1 MQYKPLAIERK
12 TPPIEWVNALIPYSK
27 PFQLFIVIQIV
38 YVNLAI
44 YVHHHTEWTLLIKR
58 PIFAASILITMQKP
72 IRVAINGFGRIG
84 RITFRQMLKNSLI
97 EVVAVND
104 MADAD
109 NLAHLVKYD
118 SVQGGFIG
126 TISHSG
132 QALIVNGK
140 RIEVLCEPDPANL
153 PWKSME
159 IDVVIESTGKFIDP
173 RLAILHVEKSGARK
187 VIISAPARDEFE
199 QVKYIVLG
207 VNDHLIDRNDVMISN
222 ASCTTNNVAPLI
234 MVLDELWGI
243 EKGFITTVH
252 SYTKDQ
258 NLVDG
263 PHKDWRRG
271 RAAAYSIVP
280 TTTGAAKA
288 ATRIFPHLKG
298 NLGGAGIR
306 VPVPDGS
313 LTDLTCTLSKST
325 SVEAINEAFREASLT
340 RLKGILQYTE
350 DPIVSA
356 DVIGNTH
363 SAVFDAGLTAVLG
376 DRNKLIKVVAWY
388 DNEMGYAS
396 RLVELVTR
404 FA

>member
-1 MQYKPLAIERK
+1 MAE
-12 TPPIEWVNALIPYSK
+12 
-27 PFQLFIVIQIV
+27 
-38 YVNLAI
+38 
-44 YVHHHTEWTLLIKR
+44 
-58 PIFAASILITMQKP
+58 

-84 RITFRQMLKNSLI
+84 RITFRRLMEKTNI
-97 EVVAVND
+97 RVVAIND
-104 MADAD
+104 LADTA
-109 NLAHLVKYD
+109 NLAHLLKYD
-118 SVQGGFIG
+118 SVQGGFYG
-126 TISHSG
+126 EVSNNLN
-132 QALIVNGK
+132 QLIVNGNVV
-140 RIEVLCEPDPANL
+140 EVLQEPDPAKL
-153 PWKSME
+153 PWKDMAV
-159 IDVVIESTGKFIDP
+159 DVVIEATGKFVDP
-173 RLAILHVEKSGARK
+173 ALAVLHVKKSGARK
-187 VIISAPARDEFE
+187 VIISAPAKDDFE

-207 VNDHLIDRNDVMISN
+207 VNDHLIDRNDIMISN

-234 MVLDELWGI
+234 MVLNDLWGV

-313 LTDLTCTLSKST
+313 LTDLTCTIRKSAT
-325 SVEAINEAFREASLT
+325 VENINSAFREAAQG

-356 DVIGNTH
+356 DIIGNTH

-376 DRNKLIKVVAWY
+376 DKNKLIKVVAWY

-396 RLVELVTR
+396 RLVELIER